1 MRERTG
7 SHGTAEGTEVQTGGP
22 DRKRTAANL
31 RDGVPAGERGGR
43 DLLRRGRSGEV
54 VRRPLFYFLQ
64 PDQFAGGR
72 RLHAPVRGV
81 HGVLGGPEP
90 PSGLPAEAGG
100 DGGGGERHHA
110 GAGPGTP
117 DAGRRVGPGGLCLHR
132 CGVSAGEGPDS
143 LRGVPQGWDL
153 ALFRGGQRLQRGT
166 LRPAGPLRRGGGQ
179 A

>member
-54 VRRPLFYFLQ
+54 VRRPLFYFYNQTSSPEGAVSMHQSGESTVFSVDLNRLPGFLQ
-64 PDQFAGGR
+64 
-72 RLHAPVRGV
+72 RLVVTVAAESGTMQALARG
-81 HGVLGGPEP
+81 LLTLE
-90 PSGLPAEAGG
+90 
-100 DGGGGERHHA
+100 GELDRA
-110 GAGPGTP
+110 AYVFTGA
-117 DAGRRVGPGGLCLHR
+117 
-132 CGVSAGEGPDS
+132 GVSAGEGPDS

-153 ALFRGGQRLQRGT
+153 ALFRGRQRLQRGT
-166 LRPAGPLRRGGGQ
+166 LRTAGPLRRGGGQ